1 MVEKTCSSHSTA
13 YNMWFS
19 RQMGKHS
26 HHPHQGAPL
35 CTPCGYSK
43 DTSGLPF
50 PLPPGCP
57 CRVEELCRADT
68 TGVLNKPPKACGV
81 PRHAAI
87 EQHIDTAVSVLR
99 ASSLA
104 GMAASAETDTGCHE
118 AAHLCKKPDKP
129 TWR

>member
-1 MVEKTCSSHSTA
+1 
-13 YNMWFS
+13 MWFS

-81 PRHAAI
+81 PRY
-87 EQHIDTAVSVLR
+87 
-99 ASSLA
+99 
-104 GMAASAETDTGCHE
+104 ASALLAVNLLLLHAIPARRGKERPAGKLQVK
-118 AAHLCKKPDKP
+118 AA
-129 TWR
+129 